1 MVMAVESCTAEAG
14 KVFATA
20 KDSGIAKSAQEFSR
34 ITNGLDWIG
43 GNGARTQS
51 ALRFLEPQVDTRRK
65 VGVESHR
72 VELPADQ
79 FPVIAKQLERSSC
92 GNVGD
97 GRNRGD
103 DIAKAIDGAA
113 FHSHASKHRGRH
125 RLLRI
130 AQESMRLCGFRDV
143 SFEQDDAARMKGSQ
157 HRAQMRRNTGAFEAH
172 DEQLADL
179 LAKIDAGFRRHMVTG
194 SVSRSPA
201 ATQCA
206 LRYASVDLTL
216 EFVQQI
222 ER

>member
-79 FPVIAKQLERSSC
+79 FPVIAKQLERSRC
-92 GNVGD
+92 GDISD
-97 GRNRGD
+97 GWNRRN
-103 DIAKAIDGAA
+103 DIAKTIDRAA
-113 FHSHASKHRGRH
+113 FHIHAAKHRSRH

-130 AQESMRLCGFRDV
+130 TQESMCLCSLRNV
-143 SFEQDDAARMKGSQ
+143 AFEKNRAAGIKGAQ

-179 LAKIDAGFRRHMVTG
+179 LAKIEAGFRRHTVTG
-194 SVSRSPA
+194 SVSRSPQDA
-201 ATQCA
+201 QCGFG
-206 LRYASVDLTL
+206 YASVDLPL
-216 EFVQQI
+216 E
-222 ER
+222 